1 MMKETLHEIKSELT
15 EAYSLLSMIAVSG
28 DNVDRLAE
36 ARERLRKAFHAAK
49 ERAAELEAK
58 EANGANGAGSGNGG
72 GHG

>member
-36 ARERLRKAFHAAK
+36 VRVRLRKAFQMAK
-49 ERAAELEAK
+49 ERAAELEGK
-58 EANGANGAGSGNGG
+58 EANSAGGGNGG

>member
-1 MMKETLHEIKSELT
+1 MMKETLHEIKAELT

-36 ARERLRKAFHAAK
+36 VRVRLRKAFQMAK

-58 EANGANGAGSGNGG
+58 EANGTGSGNGG

>member
-1 MMKETLHEIKSELT
+1 MMKESLYEIKSELT

-58 EANGANGAGSGNGG
+58 EANGAGGGNGG
-72 GHG
+72 SHG

>member
-1 MMKETLHEIKSELT
+1 MMRETLHEIKAELT

-36 ARERLRKAFHAAK
+36 VRVRLRKAFQMAK
-49 ERAAELEAK
+49 ERAAELESK
-58 EANGANGAGSGNGG
+58 EANSARGGNGG